1 MTVDEIKNKAYGMA
15 KNEEYEEQKDMLENF
30 LCIQL
35 YAIYRML
42 ISGLLTEQRARVM
55 TGRAVRDY
63 KVFSLYRKMY
73 MKNDFGQTE

>member
-42 ISGLLTEQRARVM
+42 ISGLLPEQRARVM

-73 MKNDFGQTE
+73 MKNDLG